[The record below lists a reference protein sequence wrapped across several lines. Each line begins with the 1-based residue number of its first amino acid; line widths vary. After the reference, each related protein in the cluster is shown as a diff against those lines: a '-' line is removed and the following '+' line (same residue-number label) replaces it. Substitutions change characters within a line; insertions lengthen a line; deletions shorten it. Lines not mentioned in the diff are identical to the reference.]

1 MTAAERLKKRFKG
14 GVPHKADKEEK
25 KSFMALTPFLPLDGP
40 RVPRKR
46 KSGRNETKSR
56 TRKKGYDF

>member
-14 GVPHKADKEEK
+14 GVPHKADKEK
-25 KSFMALTPFLPLDGP
+25 VIPYGYIAGP
-40 RVPRKR
+40 RIRKR

-56 TRKKGYDF
+56 TRKIGYDFF

>member
-14 GVPHKADKEEK
+14 GVPHKADKEK
-25 KSFMALTPFLPLDGP
+25 VIPYGYIAGP
-40 RVPRKR
+40 RIKKR

-56 TRKKGYDF
+56 TRKIGYDFF